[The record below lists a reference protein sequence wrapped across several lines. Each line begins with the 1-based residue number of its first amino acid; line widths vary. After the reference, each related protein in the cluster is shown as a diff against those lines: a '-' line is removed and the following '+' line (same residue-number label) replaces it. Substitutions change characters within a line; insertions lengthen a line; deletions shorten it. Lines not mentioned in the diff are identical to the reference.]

1 MPPLRPSR
9 VRFLQLSPPSQHLS
23 GRKHLSKDLNTKGQ
37 KSSLSSTKVLMILNR
52 QESFEKC
59 WSFQKLSVEMV
70 KEEEKKIF
78 FFFWKNHMI
87 ILSPKTQQLES
98 VSEGSRDA
106 SLENLHCPGPAL
118 PTAWFLLFLPISEA
132 SSCFLMTSRF
142 CLSYLPTVFVVCNW
156 KCLHWQR
163 EFLKS
168 TLAMEP
174 KDVREL
180 GKRST
185 KETSSCPQN
194 VKFWFLRHYTIAC
207 DSPQWASISPSVKC

>member
-1 MPPLRPSR
+1 MPKALIQRLEHKGAKIIFVINESSDDFEQTR
-9 VRFLQLSPPSQHLS
+9 IIWEMLI
-23 GRKHLSKDLNTKGQ
+23 LSKAFSWDGKRGG
-37 KSSLSSTKVLMILNR
+37 
-52 QESFEKC
+52 
-59 WSFQKLSVEMV
+59 
-70 KEEEKKIF
+70 KKKNF

-106 SLENLHCPGPAL
+106 SLENLRCPGPAL

-132 SSCFLMTSRF
+132 PSCFLMTSPF
-142 CLSYLPTVFVVCNW
+142 CLSYLPTVFVVCNR